1 MSLGEIAKIA
11 LVDTALGMGTV
22 FCVLILIS
30 IVIWALGVAFRKER
44 MKAAAAPAAPEIT
57 GDKAAIPEPEDS
69 GFELEAAIVT
79 AAIHKFMSDQNV
91 DTDEYIVRNI
101 RRATWKHI

>member
-1 MSLGEIAKIA
+1 MSLGEIAKVA
-11 LVDTALGMGTV
+11 LADTALGMGTV

-30 IVIWALGVAFRKER
+30 IVIWILGVAFRKER
-44 MKAAAAPAAPEIT
+44 MKAQAAQAAEPAAAPTPAE
-57 GDKAAIPEPEDS
+57 EPADS
-69 GFELEAAIVT
+69 GFELEAAIAA

-101 RRATWKHI
+101 RRATWKHM

>member
-1 MSLGEIAKIA
+1 MSLGEIAKVA
-11 LVDTALGMGTV
+11 LADTALGMGTV

-30 IVIWALGVAFRKER
+30 IVIWILGTVCRKDR
-44 MKAAAAPAAPEIT
+44 LKAAAPAAPELP
-57 GDKAAIPEPEDS
+57 GDKAALEEPAES

-101 RRATWKHI
+101 RRATWKHM